1 MDLIQ
6 QSSTSGNSAQ
16 AQVAALTSKVSDT
29 PSGSSFV
36 FSVQTHSHSTWIID
50 SGATDH
56 VCCDICLFDSLSS
69 LRPNVIT
76 VNLPNGDIVV
86 ASSIGIV
93 KLTPDLTQINVL
105 FLPNFSLNLICAP
118 KLTAMEIA
126 VILLPKVCVL

>member
-1 MDLIQ
+1 LHGPSIGNRAKPPKSLNNVVGDPFAACEDEKGSPFSADTDSKFSLTQQYKALMDLIQ

-56 VCCDICLFDSLSS
+56 VCSDICLFDFLSS
-69 LRPNVIT
+69 F
-76 VNLPNGDIVV
+76 
-86 ASSIGIV
+86 
-93 KLTPDLTQINVL
+93 K
-105 FLPNFSLNLICAP
+105 
-118 KLTAMEIA
+118 
-126 VILLPKVCVL
+126 